1 MSLDPTLGYQ
11 DFALRYDHAATGH
24 HRAHAAWQAYKEKC
38 ERLARDDPEA
48 YRRAEIAG
56 LEGRIAEG
64 MRALRVYV
72 RLYRRT
78 GDRVLYK
85 DNGIDFEKSLLRLW
99 NERLAAARRGL
110 APQGEGHASVP

>member
-1 MSLDPTLGYQ
+1 MSIDPTLSYQ

-24 HRAHAAWQAYKEKC
+24 RRAHAAWQAYKQEC
-38 ERLARDDPEA
+38 ERIAREDPEA

-64 MRALRVYV
+64 KRALRVYV

-99 NERLAAARRGL
+99 NERLAAARRSAA
-110 APQGEGHASVP
+110 APGNKHVRVS